1 MRFQHHAIA
10 IPELTPADRILEAT
24 RQLKDAIDEQPKRAP
39 MDELRA
45 IELLQ
50 EVMMGKSTSNIPPNS
65 VQKRKASAKA
75 LVSPVPVPPKRQSTT
90 SITPKETPNYVS
102 DDDTATTA
110 DTDDEW
116 DKEFFDTPAA
126 IPTTR
131 RSRRIESQRQPDS
144 HDSLHRIVALAAS
157 ETATVPELT
166 VHKRKLTMGYQC
178 ANLSLCTVS
187 SGTVAVSLAASA
199 TMRWRLS

>member
-1 MRFQHHAIA
+1 
-10 IPELTPADRILEAT
+10 
-24 RQLKDAIDEQPKRAP
+24 

-50 EVMMGKSTSNIPPNS
+50 EVMMGKSTSNTPPNS
-65 VQKRKASAKA
+65 VQKKKAATRTLA
-75 LVSPVPVPPKRQSTT
+75 SPVPAPPRQQSTT
-90 SITPKETPNYVS
+90 SIKPTEAPNYVS

-116 DKEFFDTPAA
+116 DKEFFDIPAA

-166 VHKRKLTMGYQC
+166 VHKRKLTVGYQC
-178 ANLSLCTVS
+178 ANLSFSSTNGHTLFILQALLSMSPPEKRWNTV
-187 SGTVAVSLAASA
+187 T
-199 TMRWRLS
+199 